1 MCSRYIRERITHSRD
16 CIRFGAPSGVKSLGT
31 SSNARK
37 VSARLERDLAFP
49 RYFACPC
56 AYVAR
61 PNDAFSTTAANSVAY
76 RSAHISL
83 VIGLSFVPADPGKGE
98 SLINDHGLT
107 VYLVGREA
115 NAKRFGGILV
125 CAHHEPEGGSA

>member
-1 MCSRYIRERITHSRD
+1 
-16 CIRFGAPSGVKSLGT
+16 
-31 SSNARK
+31 
-37 VSARLERDLAFP
+37 
-49 RYFACPC
+49 
-56 AYVAR
+56 VAR

-83 VIGLSFVPADPGKGE
+83 VIRLSFVRADPGKGE